1 MREAGPLPADMRA
14 DSTQQIEEYMTEQT
28 RSGLKKLQRLDE
40 DILEARTFL
49 KDFDPLLAEVEEPA
63 LKVEAELTR
72 TRSRLQE
79 MRLEERRLEVVT
91 QEKQIRV
98 KKLEERLQ
106 GVRNVREESAVNAE
120 LDMVRAALSAEE
132 GEVYSLLEQI
142 RRFELNIEEM
152 TSAQEATRAEVEP
165 RQQELVAKR
174 DAARSKLSGLEKER
188 ADFAATLE
196 PVEIRTYDAIHSG
209 GGRRALASLTQ
220 DGACG
225 NCFSMIPLQLQQ
237 EIRDG
242 VALIRCE
249 GCGVILAAPDEVD
262 EEAEAAAA
270 AAAEKA
276 EAEAAE
282 AVDTAAA
289 DEGDDAGAAEA
300 EEEPTEA

>member
-1 MREAGPLPADMRA
+1 MREARHSPAVTHV
-14 DSTQQIEEYMTEQT
+14 DSTQQTEEYMTEQT

-40 DILEARTFL
+40 DILEAKTFL
-49 KDFDPLLAEVEEPA
+49 ADFDPMLAEVEEPA
-63 LKVEAELTR
+63 LIVEAELER

-91 QEKQIRV
+91 QEKQTRV

-152 TSAQEATRAEVEP
+152 SSAQEAARAEVEP
-165 RQQELVAKR
+165 RQKELLAKR
-174 DAARSKLSGLEKER
+174 DAARQNLAALEKER
-188 ADFAATLE
+188 ADFAETLD
-196 PVEIRTYDAIHSG
+196 PIEIRTYDAIHSG
-209 GGRRALASLTQ
+209 GGRRALASLTE

-225 NCFSMIPLQLQQ
+225 NCFSVIPLQLQQ

-242 VALIRCE
+242 TSLIRCE

-262 EEAEAAAA
+262 EGAEAA

-276 EAEAAE
+276 EAEAA
-282 AVDTAAA
+282 A
-289 DEGDDAGAAEA
+289 AAEA
-300 EEEPTEA
+300 EAAEANEAEDGADEGEEEPAEA

>member
-1 MREAGPLPADMRA
+1 MRHSPDVTHVV
-14 DSTQQIEEYMTEQT
+14 STQQTEEYMTEQT

-40 DILEARTFL
+40 DILEAKTFL
-49 KDFDPLLAEVEEPA
+49 AEFDPKLADVEEPA
-63 LKVEAELTR
+63 LIVEAELER

-91 QEKQIRV
+91 QEKQTRV
-98 KKLEERLQ
+98 RKLEERLQ

-142 RRFELNIEEM
+142 RRFELNMEEM
-152 TSAQEATRAEVEP
+152 SSSQEAARAEVEP
-165 RQQELVAKR
+165 RQKELLDKR
-174 DAARSKLSGLEKER
+174 DAARKNLAALEKER
-188 ADFAATLE
+188 HVFALTLDAI
-196 PVEIRTYDAIHSG
+196 EIRTYDAIHSG
-209 GGRRALASLTQ
+209 GGRRALASLTE

-225 NCFSMIPLQLQQ
+225 NCYSVIPLQLQQ

-242 VALIRCE
+242 TSLIRCE

-270 AAAEKA
+270 AEQA

-282 AVDTAAA
+282 AAAA
-289 DEGDDAGAAEA
+289 DAASDDASDESTADG

>member
-1 MREAGPLPADMRA
+1 MREARHSPAVTHV
-14 DSTQQIEEYMTEQT
+14 DSTQQTEEYMTEQT

-40 DILEARTFL
+40 DILEAKTFL
-49 KDFDPLLAEVEEPA
+49 ADFDPMLAEVEEPA
-63 LKVEAELTR
+63 LIVEAELER

-91 QEKQIRV
+91 QEKQTRV

-152 TSAQEATRAEVEP
+152 SSAQEAARAEVEP
-165 RQQELVAKR
+165 RQKELLAKR
-174 DAARSKLSGLEKER
+174 DAARQNLAALEKER
-188 ADFAATLE
+188 ADFAETLD
-196 PVEIRTYDAIHSG
+196 PIEIRTYDASHSG
-209 GGRRALASLTQ
+209 GGRRVLASLTE

-225 NCFSMIPLQLQQ
+225 NCFSVIPLQLQQ

-242 VALIRCE
+242 TSLIRCE

-270 AAAEKA
+270 AEKA
-276 EAEAAE
+276 EAEAA
-282 AVDTAAA
+282 A
-289 DEGDDAGAAEA
+289 AAEA
-300 EEEPTEA
+300 EAAEANEAEDGADEGEEEPAEA

>member
-1 MREAGPLPADMRA
+1 MREARHSPAVTHV
-14 DSTQQIEEYMTEQT
+14 DSTQQTEEYMTEQT

-40 DILEARTFL
+40 DILEAKTFL
-49 KDFDPLLAEVEEPA
+49 ADFDPMLAEVEEPA
-63 LKVEAELTR
+63 LIVEAELER

-91 QEKQIRV
+91 QEKQTRV

-152 TSAQEATRAEVEP
+152 SSAQEAARAEVEP
-165 RQQELVAKR
+165 RQKELLAKR
-174 DAARSKLSGLEKER
+174 DAARQNLAALEKER
-188 ADFAATLE
+188 ADFAETLD
-196 PVEIRTYDAIHSG
+196 PIEIRTYDAIHSG
-209 GGRRALASLTQ
+209 GGRRALASLTE

-225 NCFSMIPLQLQQ
+225 NCFSVIPLQLQQ

-242 VALIRCE
+242 TSLIRCE

-270 AAAEKA
+270 AEKA
-276 EAEAAE
+276 EAEAA
-282 AVDTAAA
+282 A
-289 DEGDDAGAAEA
+289 AAEA
-300 EEEPTEA
+300 EAAEANEAEDGADEGEEEPAEA